1 MANNEIMY
9 KSGNEDIKLSVDV
22 VSQFITKGNGAI
34 TTSEAFNFMQLCRY
48 NSLNPFLGEAYII
61 KFGNQP
67 ADMIVSKDAFMKRA
81 ERQPA
86 YKGFDAGVVVADKDG
101 EIKERPGTIFIKGKE
116 ELLGGWAK
124 VYREDRDI
132 ATYVSINFDEFA
144 KRKKDGQLQA
154 TWASMPANMIRKSA
168 VVNALREAFPDQL
181 SAMYTEEDNRP
192 KQDVTGTVVE
202 EEQDTSEGNQ
212 LLEKLNSKKEQKES
226 VDDEK
231 IDEPTEETQSQEEK
245 ETEGETSES
254 DEVNTE
260 EQQDSKSKGNNIGK
274 AVNADAE

>member
-1 MANNEIMY
+1 MSKNEIMY
-9 KSGNEDIKLSVDV
+9 KSGNEDIKLSVDI

-34 TTSEAFNFMQLCRY
+34 TTPEAFNFMQLCRY

-86 YKGFDAGVVVADKDG
+86 YKGFDAGVVVANKNG
-101 EIKERPGTIFIKGKE
+101 EIIERPGTIFIQGQE

-124 VYREDRDI
+124 VYRDDRDI
-132 ATYVSINFDEFA
+132 ASYVSINFDEFA

-202 EEQDTSEGNQ
+202 EDTREGNQ

-231 IDEPTEETQSQEEK
+231 IIEPTEETQGQEEK
-245 ETEGETSES
+245 ETESEVSES
-254 DEVNTE
+254 DEVDTK